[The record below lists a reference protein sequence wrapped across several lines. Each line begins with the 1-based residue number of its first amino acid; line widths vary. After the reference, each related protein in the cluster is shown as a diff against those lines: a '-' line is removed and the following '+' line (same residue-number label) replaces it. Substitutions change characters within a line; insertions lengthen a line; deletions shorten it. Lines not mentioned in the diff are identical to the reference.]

1 MTFTKLG
8 VVKVSMLE
16 VMFVEL
22 AFVSSDIPIG
32 VVEVVE
38 ELEDVEDF
46 VPGGVEV
53 TIAAD
58 GVEVIGIGLAVEEFE
73 VSSSY
78 SQTHKLLQ

>member
-1 MTFTKLG
+1 
-8 VVKVSMLE
+8 MLE

-32 VVEVVE
+32 VVEVVVE